1 GVGGFLLL
9 ANDSPLGVGGFLLL
23 ANDSPLRVGGF
34 LLLAN
39 DSPLRVGDPTASL
52 PAMTCAKFRR
62 HGRVVDQGVF
72 FASSDVLGG
81 STLFG
86 GSFLSVPDC
95 CFSLSLSLSFF
106 SSATS

>member
-1 GVGGFLLL
+1 VDDFLLLAGDSPPGVDGFLLL
-9 ANDSPLGVGGFLLL
+9 ADDSPPGV
-23 ANDSPLRVGGF
+23 S
-34 LLLAN
+34 
-39 DSPLRVGDPTASL
+39 DPSASL
-52 PAMTCAKFRR
+52 PAMTCAKFPR

-95 CFSLSLSLSFF
+95 CFYLSLSFF
-106 SSATS
+106 SSATSFASGLSSPRRKR